1 MLVSPVESTASL
13 LALGAATSRP
23 TQDHTLTGSLRALD
37 LTTVLGGVLGSFI
50 STSYAQN
57 VGLVA
62 LSRIRSRYVATLC
75 GAFLVLM
82 GLVPVL
88 GSLVALVPLPVL
100 GGAGV
105 VFFFGSVAVAGIRTL
120 AKAALGT
127 GHNGLIV
134 SVTLAFG
141 LFPVATPDFYERL
154 PAPVATVLGSGITA
168 DCLVAILLN
177 SLLNHLGRGT
187 EAGLDAIPAE
197 QVTTLGGTGSLGP
210 APDPQAAPQPPPR
223 GPLDGAWPAYDTD
236 LVTHTPDT
244 DRDPGTAAYAPSAPE
259 GAGFPGPLHP
269 LRNRSGHPNDPTT
282 HGRDARSGWHRP
294 VGAIRDACRG
304 NAER

>member
-13 LALGAATSRP
+13 LALGAVTSRP
-23 TQDHTLTGSLRALD
+23 TQDRTLTGSLRALG

-62 LSRIRSRYVATLC
+62 LSRIRSRYVVTLC
-75 GAFLVLM
+75 GVFLVLM

-105 VFFFGSVAVAGIRTL
+105 VFFCR
-120 AKAALGT
+120 
-127 GHNGLIV
+127 H
-134 SVTLAFG
+134 
-141 LFPVATPDFYERL
+141 
-154 PAPVATVLGSGITA
+154 
-168 DCLVAILLN
+168 
-177 SLLNHLGRGT
+177 
-187 EAGLDAIPAE
+187 PAE
-197 QVTTLGGTGSLGP
+197 PSAQPPRPRHRSRTSTRFPPSGSPRSAAPPPLGP
-210 APDPQAAPQPPPR
+210 ASPYAPSPVWSPFCTTAAPDPQAVPQPPPR
-223 GPLDGAWPAYDTD
+223 GPLVGDWPAYDTD

-244 DRDPGTAAYAPSAPE
+244 DRDPGTAAYAPSASE
-259 GAGFPGPLHP
+259 GVSFPGPLHPLHPLHSLHP

-294 VGAIRDACRG
+294 VGAIRDARRG